1 MDRAGQSRLDLSPH
15 DQLRSR
21 TILGKLEEVANVLIR
36 PENYRQK
43 RRKESE
49 SNPYSAEQ
57 GKDQIEKLIEIEER
71 ERLRG
76 LQKQME
82 EA

>member
-1 MDRAGQSRLDLSPH
+1 M
-15 DQLRSR
+15 
-21 TILGKLEEVANVLIR
+21 ANVLIR